1 MGAGSVG
8 LALSA
13 PFFIY
18 PHKGGW
24 SAGREPPERGV
35 YKCSVVYI
43 LNPPGL
49 ERPHIPRQ
57 ASGTVFALANRVP
70 NKHKKI
76 FGFSGEK

>member
-13 PFFIY
+13 PFLFS
-18 PHKGGW
+18 PTKGG
-24 SAGREPPERGV
+24 GRPAANPPERGV

-70 NKHKKI
+70 NKHKNI